1 MSDSDTERGEDLGLK
16 FWDWIAPKNGRVS
29 MKEISCREL
38 MEAAQDYKLREMA
51 FWTCVNLI
59 ANAMG
64 RCEVRTFEG
73 GKEVRDRLYYLW
85 NIEPNKNQS
94 SSAFWHELVGR
105 LYQDNEVL
113 IVSDRHEQ
121 MVVAEDWNEPE
132 QTAWREKRYE
142 GVTVNGLVLN
152 KTYRES
158 EVLHLKLNHTGMREV
173 IAGLY
178 QSYYRLVQAAMKHY
192 EWQNGQHWKVHVDSV
207 AQNDEEW
214 EKNFANMLQTQA
226 KTFFESNG
234 AILPEFD
241 GYKYENVGGEAADG
255 KGLENISKAFE
266 DIFNW
271 TARGFLIPAVLVGGK
286 VEATGDAE
294 ERFLTNCIDPLCDQ
308 IQEENN
314 RKQYGFEGWKNG
326 SYVRVDSSSI
336 RHFDLFGNAA
346 SVEKLVGSGAFTI
359 NDILRAAGQEPIDA
373 PWANEHFLT
382 KNIATMQEAVN
393 ALDGQKGGNE

>member
-1 MSDSDTERGEDLGLK
+1 MGFK
-16 FWDWIAPKNGRVS
+16 FFDFLQPKSGRCTMREVS
-29 MKEISCREL
+29 CQEL
-38 MEAAQDYKLREMA
+38 LEAAQDYKLREMA
-51 FWTCVNLI
+51 FWTCVHLI

-64 RCEVRTFEG
+64 RCEVRTFEN
-73 GKEVRDRLYYLW
+73 GKEVHDRLYYLW
-85 NIEPNKNQS
+85 NVEPNKNQS
-94 SSAFWHELVGR
+94 SSAFWHELIAR
-105 LYQDNEVL
+105 LYQDNEAL
-113 IVSDRHEQ
+113 IVSNRVDQ
-121 MVVAEDWNEPE
+121 MAVAEDWDEPE
-132 QTAWREKRYE
+132 AAAWRERRYE
-142 GVTVNGLVLN
+142 NVVVNGLTMN
-152 KTYRES
+152 KAYRES
-158 EVLHLKLNHTGMREV
+158 DVLHLKLNHTGMREV

-178 QSYYRLVQAAMKHY
+178 DSYFRLVQAAMKHF
-192 EWQNGQHWKVHVDSV
+192 EWQHGQHWKVHVDQL
-207 AQNDEEW
+207 AQNDENW
-214 EKNFANMLQTQA
+214 EKLFSEMLQKQA
-226 KTFFESNG
+226 KAFFESNG
-234 AILPEFD
+234 AILPEFN

-255 KGLENISKAFE
+255 KGLETITKAFE

-294 ERFLTNCIDPLCDQ
+294 TRFLTNCIDPLCDQ
-308 IQEENN
+308 IQEENT
-314 RKQYGFEGWKNG
+314 RKHYGFDGWKNG

-393 ALDGQKGGNE
+393 SLDGQKGGNE

>member
-1 MSDSDTERGEDLGLK
+1 MGLK
-16 FWDWIAPKNGRVS
+16 FFDFLQPKNGKCTYREV
-29 MKEISCREL
+29 SCREL

-64 RCEVRTFEG
+64 RCEVRTFEN

-85 NIEPNKNQS
+85 NVEPNKNQS
-94 SSAFWHELVGR
+94 SSAFWHELVAR
-105 LYQDNEVL
+105 LYQDNEAL
-113 IVSDRHEQ
+113 IISNRVDQ
-121 MVVAEDWNEPE
+121 MVVAEDWSIPE
-132 QTAWREKRYE
+132 TPAFREKRYE
-142 GVTVNGLVLN
+142 NVTVSGLRMN
-152 KTYRES
+152 KNYRES
-158 EVLHLKLNHTGMREV
+158 DVLHLRLNHENMREV
-173 IAGLY
+173 IGGLY
-178 QSYYRLVQAAMKHY
+178 QSYYRLVSAAMKY
-192 EWQNGQHWKVHVDSV
+192 CEWHSGQHWKVHVDQI
-207 AQNDEEW
+207 AQNDEKWQEMFS
-214 EKNFANMLQTQA
+214 KMLQEQV
-226 KTFFESNG
+226 KTFFDSNG

-241 GYKYENVGGEAADG
+241 GYKYEDVGGEVDG

-271 TARGFLIPAVLVGGK
+271 TARGFLIPAVLAGGK

-294 ERFLTNCIDPLCDQ
+294 ARFLTNCIDPLCDQ
-308 IQEENN
+308 IQEETN
-314 RKQYGFEGWKNG
+314 RKHYGFDGWKDG

-346 SVEKLVGSGAFTI
+346 NVEKLVGSGAFTI

-393 ALDGQKGGNE
+393 ALDGQKGGNA